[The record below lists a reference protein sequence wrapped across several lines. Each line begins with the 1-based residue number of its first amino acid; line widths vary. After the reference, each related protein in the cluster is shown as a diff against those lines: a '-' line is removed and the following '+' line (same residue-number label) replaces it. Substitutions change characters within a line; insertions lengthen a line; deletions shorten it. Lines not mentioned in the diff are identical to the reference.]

1 MLADYSELEEENI
14 HLQKQVSMLKHNQ
27 IEFEGMKHMNKRLQ
41 EDINDL
47 QCHIEE
53 LNNLKRI
60 SEKQVE
66 ECLENLKIEREQRH
80 ALKKELDQKR
90 DQESLLQL
98 SKMHQFDNL
107 NFSDQDMDSSL
118 HNLEQDL
125 MNEGNESSSNRP
137 GRRKPSPPRNNLFSV
152 VGELEER
159 LEKTENEKNDLE
171 RKIEEYQSSL
181 KVKADEIAKLT
192 AKLNS
197 NNIAKNIDT
206 ILNDIPGGDVSPP
219 GEILENGVDA
229 DSNNV
234 NSQHHVLVLKQ
245 VVKEQEKKYLAAM
258 QQISEMEQRLSSS
271 TSAPSLSNN
280 ASSAA
285 SSVCP
290 APDLAQLG
298 LAWQVKNYEEKLLQL
313 KKDLNAAE
321 KSGSES
327 TAQLKST
334 QHELYEISQEISQ
347 IYNLCCFAVG
357 KPPNKS
363 LVDQVKQLQEDK
375 KMWQS
380 AAEGEEGED
389 GRATTTEEGGVV
401 KESELQRV
409 NHERALEAIRDQI
422 KYLKRVCENVS
433 DVARAKSGDDADGE
447 QTSDAAELT
456 EQVGKLKS
464 LLSTKREQ
472 IATLRTVLKANKHTA
487 EVALANLKSKY
498 ENEKS
503 IVTETML
510 KLRNEL
516 KALKEDAATF
526 ASLRAMFAAR
536 CDEYVTQLDELQ
548 RQLAAAEE
556 EKKTLNSLLRMAI
569 QQKLS
574 LTQRLEDLEMDRERL
589 TARLNEGGGGGSRTG
604 GGRRGGRGD
613 SGSPVGGGGSNNN
626 GGGGG
631 RKARGEDGVSPG
643 HHPYSPPSKRV

>member
-1 MLADYSELEEENI
+1 MADYSELEEENI

-98 SKMHQFDNL
+98 SKMHQFNDNL
-107 NFSDQDMDSSL
+107 NFSEQDMDSSL

-125 MNEGNESSSNRP
+125 MNNKGGGGGGGDR
-137 GRRKPSPPRNNLFSV
+137 RHQRKPSPPRNNLFSV

-159 LEKTENEKNDLE
+159 LEKTENEKKELD

-181 KVKADEIAKLT
+181 KIKSEEIAKLT

-206 ILNDIPGGDVSPP
+206 ILNEIPGGDVSPP

-245 VVKEQEKKYLAAM
+245 VVKEQEKKYLAALR
-258 QQISEMEQRLSSS
+258 QISEMEQRLSTS

-280 ASSAA
+280 GPSSSSSNNAA
-285 SSVCP
+285 SSIP

-298 LAWQVKNYEEKLLQL
+298 LAWQVKNYEDKLLQL

-321 KSGSES
+321 KTGSES

-347 IYNLCCFAVG
+347 IYHLCCFAVG

-363 LVDQVKQLQEDK
+363 LAEQVKQLQEDK
-375 KMWQS
+375 KSWEI
-380 AAEGEEGED
+380 AAEEAQREADD
-389 GRATTTEEGGVV
+389 GDGPSNGVSNNA
-401 KESELQRV
+401 KEAENHRL
-409 NHERALEAIRDQI
+409 NHERVLEAIREQM
-422 KYLKRVCENVS
+422 KFLKRVCENVS
-433 DVARAKSGDDADGE
+433 EIAREKSTSDHQGNDEGDGE

-536 CDEYVTQLDELQ
+536 CDEYVTQVNIFEPPYI
-548 RQLAAAEE
+548 
-556 EKKTLNSLLRMAI
+556 NSRR
-569 QQKLS
+569 
-574 LTQRLEDLEMDRERL
+574 LTQD
-589 TARLNEGGGGGSRTG
+589 
-604 GGRRGGRGD
+604 
-613 SGSPVGGGGSNNN
+613 
-626 GGGGG
+626 
-631 RKARGEDGVSPG
+631 
-643 HHPYSPPSKRV
+643 